1 MSNFCVPSLGGLR
14 PGLLSRGVR
23 AAARSSLQRT
33 PLEPCIALAAG
44 RCYSTYRAQAGRL
57 ANSSHRS
64 PKKPPSSITTA
75 TQWRP
80 AMPIPPAGT
89 MMAQQRRHLSGSRRV
104 ITHYM
109 NLPSDYTDEEGLPFT
124 RSGELSQREIIDIF
138 GVGISTRQGNILLR
152 ILHGRRVAGSLEDP
166 RLAPNTA
173 VFSKA
178 EMDKALGYLRRTVP
192 VNEVIN
198 AGLRAEDE
206 LLEIEE
212 EEAAKAAAAQGAGSS
227 EQQAPAYPN
236 AGGSKWQQRLFKTQP
251 GGDVYGEGVID
262 RIRKRNEAKW
272 REELKQREEA
282 KRLKEEEEARLNPG
296 GLAKVDEPAPKQL
309 SPRMLE
315 YTERATSDLAAPPEM
330 SKARRLAPT
339 LLTAVAVVA
348 GGLAAADLYQAPRR
362 DRRLLPDVPPAAA
375 TVGALVLLNLAVYA
389 AWRVPML
396 WRFMNRHFI
405 LTSATPKPHVALLV
419 TASHQSL
426 KHLLLNMVFLWP
438 FGTRLHDDLGRG
450 PFLAVYVGC
459 GLLGFA
465 GSLTALVLQSNL
477 AASTMGAS
485 GAVYGIMAAY
495 FTIHRFE
502 GFKVFGLPPDPYDGA
517 QGLGFLALL
526 TANVLLQ
533 FRRNVRL
540 DVWSHLAGLLGG
552 VLYGF
557 YFSGLAKDRG
567 SVRGSKELA
576 ELPALDETRKST
588 TEGKA
593 AGSS

>member
-44 RCYSTYRAQAGRL
+44 RCYSTYRARAGRL
-57 ANSSHRS
+57 ANSNHPS
-64 PKKPPSSITTA
+64 PRKPPSSITTA

-80 AMPIPPAGT
+80 AIPMRPAGT
-89 MMAQQRRHLSGSRRV
+89 MTVQQRRHLSGSRGV

-109 NLPSDYTDEEGLPFT
+109 DLPQDYTDEKGLPFT
-124 RSGELSQREIIDIF
+124 RNGELSQGEIIDIF

-166 RLAPNTA
+166 MLAPNTA
-173 VFSKA
+173 VFSKI
-178 EMDKALGYLRRTVP
+178 EIDKALAYLRHTVP

-206 LLEIEE
+206 LLAIEE
-212 EEAAKAAAAQGAGSS
+212 EDVAKAAQGAGSS
-227 EQQAPAYPN
+227 QQQARAHPN
-236 AGGSKWQQRLFKTQP
+236 AGGSMWQQRLFKTRP
-251 GGDVYGEGVID
+251 DGDVYGEGVMD

-296 GLAKVDEPAPKQL
+296 GLAKVDEPAPRQL

-362 DRRLLPDVPPAAA
+362 DQRLLPDVPPAAA
-375 TVGALVLLNLAVYA
+375 TVGALVLLNLAVYG

-405 LTSATPKPHVALLV
+405 LTSATPKPHAALLV

-426 KHLLLNMVFLWP
+426 KHLLLNMLFLWP
-438 FGTRLHDDLGRG
+438 FGTRLHDDVGRG

-465 GSLTALVLQSNL
+465 GSLTALVLRSNL

-526 TANVLLQ
+526 AANVLMQ
-533 FRRNVRL
+533 FRRNVML

-557 YFSGLAKDRG
+557 YFSGLARDRSSAG
-567 SVRGSKELA
+567 GGKKELA
-576 ELPALDETRKST
+576 KLPALDETAKS
-588 TEGKA
+588 A
-593 AGSS
+593 AGSSCVRSE